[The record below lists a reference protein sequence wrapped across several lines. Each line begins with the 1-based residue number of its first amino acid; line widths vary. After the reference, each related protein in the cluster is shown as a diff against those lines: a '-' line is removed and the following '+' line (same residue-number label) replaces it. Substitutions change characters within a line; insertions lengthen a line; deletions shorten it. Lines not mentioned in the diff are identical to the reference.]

1 MPPFKGMYRLSPKE
15 KREMEKQITDMLEK
29 GLIEP
34 STSPYGAPI
43 LFVMKKDGAMRM
55 CIDYRELNKITKKNR
70 YPLPRIDDLLDSLAG
85 AQVFSSLDLQS
96 GYHQILLNDS
106 DVEKTAFRSPL
117 GHYQFRVLPFGLT
130 NAPATFQALMNRV
143 FGNDI
148 GKFVLVYLDDI
159 LIYSKS
165 KEEHEKHLVAVLD
178 KLKNTIFEQN
188 FPSANLAYQRC
199 HFSATRSGR
208 MVSK

>member
-165 KEEHEKHLVAVLD
+165 KEEHEKHLTAVLD
-178 KLKNTIFEQN
+178 KLKEHDLR
-188 FPSANLAYQRC
+188 AKL
-199 HFSATRSGR
+199 
-208 MVSK
+208 SKCEFGLSSTAVQL